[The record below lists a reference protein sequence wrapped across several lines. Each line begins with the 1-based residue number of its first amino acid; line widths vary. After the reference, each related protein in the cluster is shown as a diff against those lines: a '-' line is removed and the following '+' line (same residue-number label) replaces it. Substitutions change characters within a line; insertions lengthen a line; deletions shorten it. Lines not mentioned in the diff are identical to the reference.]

1 MLEMEINC
9 PILDPVL
16 HIKAGDKTVVE
27 TNAFSL
33 VKIAGE
39 ISWPIYAN
47 TAMPAL
53 VWTIPTAEQSV
64 FVFGVKYN
72 ASTGANEYITVKS
85 DNFLETQ
92 KLKNTDIPVL
102 WSEYALLG
110 YVLVI
115 NDTGVNFVWGTTH
128 LDASWVATIFIQNF
142 GFVWY

>member
-1 MLEMEINC
+1 VDPLFSFISIKNTIMLEMEINC

-53 VWTIPTAEQSV
+53 V
-64 FVFGVKYN
+64 
-72 ASTGANEYITVKS
+72 
-85 DNFLETQ
+85 
-92 KLKNTDIPVL
+92 
-102 WSEYALLG
+102 
-110 YVLVI
+110 
-115 NDTGVNFVWGTTH
+115 
-128 LDASWVATIFIQNF
+128 
-142 GFVWY
+142 